1 MFPLGLADVLAESGN
16 RSCMH
21 VLAFSEGAIA
31 CASERAD
38 WGGGDLST
46 RNRALGESAG
56 HAPPRRGYQS
66 HREVALHSGAPS
78 PRKLLER
85 TPRCRVTSRLKRRTE
100 LICPRSICCL

>member
-66 HREVALHSGAPS
+66 HREVALHSGGALAQETVRENP
-78 PRKLLER
+78 
-85 TPRCRVTSRLKRRTE
+85 
-100 LICPRSICCL
+100 